1 MTIQPNLAD
10 GHVQERVPPFT
21 SQFFDNLL
29 TTVWHMAGE
38 LGLAVGCMKTTP
50 HPKRFFAPLAGSI
63 CALLAL
69 SALTPLI
76 NAASPPESKVR
87 KKTATVEQVNDAPKD
102 RNARS
107 PEDSLAAGLKYL
119 LDQQHPDGGWGQGG
133 GWRQNTSNSTHNG
146 GGGGRVEGANV
157 EDPSDLGNTC
167 ATLVTL
173 LRAGQS
179 PKEGEH
185 KEAAAKA
192 FDYICRQVENSD
204 KESLYVTDVR
214 DTQLQVKIGTYV
226 DTFLA
231 GWALS
236 EIKGKVADDAA
247 EQRRAAALDKVMAKI
262 ERNQKD
268 DGSFANNN
276 GWAAV
281 ISQGL
286 CSKAL
291 NSAARSGAKVKQ
303 ETLDKAQKQNIAG
316 LDVQKGG
323 FSAPASPTAEP
334 SSAGVSLYR
343 EAAKLNGLLEN
354 SKSNIA
360 RKEAAQKTIENKDA
374 TDKQRDQAKK
384 DLQQIDAD
392 DKATAV
398 ANASVASKL
407 RDSGYV
413 AGFGNNGGEEF
424 LSYMNVTEGVHQRGG
439 QEWDDWR
446 SKMTKTVCGAQNAD
460 GSWAGQHCITGRT
473 FCTSTALLTLLVE
486 QEKADARTSDNKTP
500 TEEPVA
506 KK

>member
-1 MTIQPNLAD
+1 
-10 GHVQERVPPFT
+10 
-21 SQFFDNLL
+21 
-29 TTVWHMAGE
+29 
-38 LGLAVGCMKTTP
+38 MKTP
-50 HPKRFFAPLAGSI
+50 CDSKRFSGPLAGSI
-63 CALLAL
+63 CALLAFSSL
-69 SALTPLI
+69 LPLI
-76 NAASPPESKVR
+76 NGAHSYADEAKKQLPRRTAKAPAVVPSTDETD
-87 KKTATVEQVNDAPKD
+87 KKTAP
-102 RNARS
+102 ARS
-107 PEDSLAAGLKYL
+107 PEDALATGLKYL
-119 LDQQHPDGGWGQGG
+119 LAQQHSDGGWGQGG
-133 GWRQNTSNSTHNG
+133 GWRQSKGERNA
-146 GGGGRVEGANV
+146 GGRVEGANV

-179 PKEGEH
+179 PVEGEH
-185 KEAAAKA
+185 HEAAAKA

-204 KESLYVTDVR
+204 QDSLYVTDVR

-236 EIKGKVADDAA
+236 EVKGKLADDAA
-247 EQRRAAALDKVMAKI
+247 EKRRATALDKVMAKI

-360 RKEAAQKTIENKDA
+360 RKEAAQKTMENKSA
-374 TDKQRDQAKK
+374 TSEAKEQAKK